1 MKSTI
6 LFVVL
11 FLVQLNA
18 AAQLFYFEDTSAVL
32 IKTVNQSPA
41 HWYLEILTDS
51 PTDTTLR
58 WKAHFVSV
66 PSAWQINFD
75 DQTTNHSPV
84 EDGDSAD
91 FVLFGSPEYPQKL
104 IIGATLNNTPGHGF
118 VYFDIYD
125 PLTPQDVQTI
135 SYEFII
141 SPFLG
146 LEDLLTDQY
155 ILNNGFLRRRD
166 EQPFNLEVFDLEG
179 RCMQSRT
186 AVEVDLSGFPNLGTV
201 LLKLS
206 DSNGSTVIRVVE

>member
-1 MKSTI
+1 MRKTI
-6 LFVVL
+6 LFAVL
-11 FLVQLNA
+11 CLIQLHT

-66 PSAWQINFD
+66 PAAWQINFD
-75 DQTTNHSPV
+75 DQTTNHSSV

-125 PLTPQDVQTI
+125 PFTPQDVQTI

-141 SPFLG
+141 TPFLG
-146 LEDLLTDQY
+146 LEDLVMDQY
-155 ILNNGFLRRRD
+155 LLNDGILRRRD
-166 EQPFNLEVFDLEG
+166 KQPFTVEVYDLEG
-179 RCMQSRT
+179 RRIQSVT
-186 AVEVDLSGFPNLGTV
+186 TVELEVSSLPDLRTV

-206 DSNGSTVIRVVE
+206 AADGTAVIRVLE